1 MKNLTEEYSIGE
13 LAKLAHTNVQTI
25 RFYEQKALL
34 AEPIRTEGGQRR
46 YYNDALKRLKFIRHG
61 REMGFSLDDIKD
73 LILLSAAR
81 GQDCQQIDAIANA
94 HLERVN
100 SRLERLQSLQTE
112 LTRMINSCQHGEV
125 AHCRI
130 IEVLQDHSHCDVDH
144 GEIEKI

>member
-1 MKNLTEEYSIGE
+1 MTIQEYSIGE
-13 LAKLAHTNVQTI
+13 LAKLAKTKVQTI
-25 RFYEQKALL
+25 RYYEQKELL
-34 AEPIRTEGGQRR
+34 DEPVRTEGGQRR
-46 YYNDALKRLKFIRHG
+46 YYNDALDKLKFIRHG
-61 REMGFSLDDIKD
+61 REMGFSLDDIKE
-73 LILLSAAR
+73 LILLSALR

-100 SRLERLQSLQTE
+100 SRLKRLQSLQTE

-130 IEVLQDHSHCDVDH
+130 IEVLHNHTHCDEDH